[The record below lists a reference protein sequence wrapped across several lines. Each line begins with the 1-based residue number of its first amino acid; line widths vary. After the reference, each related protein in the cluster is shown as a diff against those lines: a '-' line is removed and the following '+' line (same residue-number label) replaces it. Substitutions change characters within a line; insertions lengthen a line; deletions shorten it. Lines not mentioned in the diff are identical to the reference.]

1 MNHFKKIASVLETHS
16 LDAVL
21 LTCEANRFYAS
32 GFHSSGTDGVAIVTR
47 NHNYYFTDS
56 RYTEAAARHVRD
68 AEIRETDREHPYSAL
83 INEVTEKEHI
93 TRMGYEDEYM
103 TAADFR
109 RFSEKLHCEL
119 VPATELLWTLRAV
132 KDQAELECMIQAQRI
147 AEKALADILGEI
159 RPGITEKEI
168 AALLLYKML
177 HYGAEDKSFDPI
189 VVSGPNGSLP
199 HGVPSEKPI
208 QAGEFVTMDFGCKF
222 GGYCSDMTRTVAVGH
237 VTEEM
242 ETVYNTVLKAQLAG
256 IAAAKAGVTGA
267 AVDGAARRVI
277 ADAGYGPYFGHSFG
291 HSVGVEIHENPNATP
306 SNSKPLPAGVVISAE
321 PGIYLPGKLGVRIED
336 VIVITEQGCQNITLA
351 SKELLIL

>member
-32 GFHSSGTDGVAIVTR
+32 GFHSFGTDGVAVVTR
-47 NHNYYFTDS
+47 NRNYYFTDS

-68 AEIRETDREHPYSAL
+68 AEIRQTDREHPYSAL
-83 INEVTEKEHI
+83 INEVIEKEHI

-132 KDQAELECMIQAQRI
+132 KDQAELDCMIQAQRI

-159 RPGITEKEI
+159 RPGVTEKEI

-199 HGVPSEKPI
+199 HGVPSEKLI
-208 QAGEFVTMDFGCKF
+208 QDGEFVTMDIGCKF

-237 VTEEM
+237 VTDEM
-242 ETVYNTVLKAQLAG
+242 RTVYETVLQAQLAG
-256 IAAAKAGVTGA
+256 IGAAKGGITGHDLDAAA
-267 AVDGAARRVI
+267 RQVI
-277 ADAGYGPYFGHSFG
+277 EDAGYGPYFGHSFG

-306 SNSKPLPAGVVISAE
+306 SNHQPLPVGTVISEE

-336 VIVITEQGCQNITLA
+336 VVILTESGCQDITL
-351 SKELLIL
+351 SPKNLIIL